1 MAQLAV
7 RGIFQDGKIIPLEDI
22 SFQDS
27 GDVIIVFLDED
38 QSRYETEGWR
48 MAEKRATED
57 YRSGKIK
64 SAANVDEMF
73 ERIEAMKFPWT

>member
-1 MAQLAV
+1 MAQIAV
-7 RGIFQDGKIIPLEDI
+7 RGIFQDGKIIPLEDV
-22 SFQDS
+22 SSQDP
-27 GDVIIVFLDED
+27 GDVIIVFLDD
-38 QSRYETEGWR
+38 QSRYETKGWR

-73 ERIEAMKFPWT
+73 EQTPIASF